1 MYLSDGGKQRL
12 LRSSWRSIPEEKKN
26 REKEGGKS
34 SEKDIE
40 KSRFRS
46 RSRDFCQFLEG
57 QIKMSHQ
64 MFKKN
69 PGISFFSNLSEQMF
83 LGGIVCSALSELWKF
98 PLKLQALSSDMLEV

>member
-1 MYLSDGGKQRL
+1 
-12 LRSSWRSIPEEKKN
+12 
-26 REKEGGKS
+26 
-34 SEKDIE
+34 
-40 KSRFRS
+40 
-46 RSRDFCQFLEG
+46 
-57 QIKMSHQ
+57 